1 MHVIEKINGKFT
13 GPSWLKCLIVI
24 IERDSGVVPVCDFD
38 PGGLVLESLS
48 EQLTWNK
55 VYNN

>member
-1 MHVIEKINGKFT
+1 M
-13 GPSWLKCLIVI
+13 I
-24 IERDSGVVPVCDFD
+24 IEGDPGVVPVGDLD

-55 VYNN
+55 VSTQQTKIS